1 MEAIKEYLKYFDDV
15 NETFFNDVK
24 PIVQHMQNCKCKC
37 CGSNMFRDNRCAYCM
52 SVSKD
57 VEEQLKKLE
66 TLLGKYSDTIENL
79 PFREKM
85 IINNFLNLLT
95 SMDTVK
101 SELVEDFLKKYDY
114 REKYNVVF
122 EAALRNMKNMLIEN
136 VELSSQQ
143 LSIIESQLLFSKYRW
158 AEVYKPYEKSQKNG
172 ENKYALLFL
181 FFVKNAGTQ
190 KNQISYD
197 AFRQLVINFTNAE
210 ITRTL
215 GYDRGGLCEVIN
227 EPEKERNDNHFKT
240 LAYHEYDKIVLSEE
254 IIRNLYEGKNFNII
268 DTIAHELTHM
278 KQYYYGFMYGNH
290 FKDKILSMYL
300 PDYYDT
306 NYYRTSFEKE
316 AYIQGYAGCYDLLKA
331 ININPDL
338 AYQGVESS
346 YLSYMINH
354 FNDPVRIIN
363 GEERNIDDIFDEFI
377 SKRPDVFK
385 EYDKKYKYL
394 HLLYKVV
401 DDTVVPKTMEEIQSE
416 YEELKARGIKS
427 YEEPIEELYQCFLKE
442 RGLSL

>member
-1 MEAIKEYLKYFDDV
+1 MEAIKEYLKYFDDI
-15 NETFFNDVK
+15 NETFFNDAK
-24 PIVQHMQNCKCKC
+24 PIVQHMQNCKCKS

-52 SVSKD
+52 AVSKD

-66 TLLGKYSDTIENL
+66 TLIKKYSSTIENL
-79 PFREKM
+79 PFSKKM
-85 IINNFLNLLT
+85 PINQFLNMLA

-101 SELVEDFLKKYDY
+101 SELVEDFLNKFEY

-122 EAALRNMKNMLIEN
+122 EAALRDMQKMLIEN
-136 VELSSQQ
+136 VELPNRQ

-158 AEVYKPYEKSQKNG
+158 VEVYEPYEKHQKNG
-172 ENKYALLFL
+172 VNKYALPFL
-181 FFVKNAGTQ
+181 FFAKNAGTQ
-190 KNQISYD
+190 HNQISYE

-215 GYDRGGLCEVIN
+215 GFDRGGLCEVIE
-227 EPEKERNDNHFKT
+227 EPEKERNDSHFKT
-240 LAYHEYDKIVLSEE
+240 LAYQKYDKIVLSEE
-254 IIRNLYEGKNFNII
+254 IIRDLYEGKSFKVI

-278 KQYYYGFMYGNH
+278 KQYYYGFMYGNN

-300 PDYYDT
+300 PDYYDN

-316 AYIQGYAGCYDLLKA
+316 AYIQGYLGCYDLLKS

-338 AYQGVESS
+338 AYQSDNPS
-346 YLSYMINH
+346 YLNYMINH
-354 FNDPVRIIN
+354 YNDPVRIVN
-363 GEERNIDDIFDEFI
+363 GEERNIDDIFEEFI

-385 EYDKKYKYL
+385 EYDKKYKYF
-394 HLLYKVV
+394 HLLYKIV
-401 DDTVVPKTMEEIQSE
+401 DDTVVPKTTEEIQNE
-416 YEELKARGIKS
+416 YEELKAKGVES
-427 YEEPIEELYQCFLKE
+427 YEEPMDELYQYFLKE